1 MFADNQEMPQSN
13 IAYFPKHQLLLLQF
27 NDIFRGFHIY
37 DESRSY
43 DLELYFVSPELAITF
58 EEIYS
63 QIFLKISQYDNIF
76 YGLLALGIIII
87 SAHFHGDGK

>member
-1 MFADNQEMPQSN
+1 MFVDDQEMSQSN
-13 IAYFPKHQLLLLQF
+13 IAYFPKDQLLRLQF
-27 NDIFRGFHIY
+27 NDIFRGFHTY

-43 DLELYFVSPELAITF
+43 DLEEYFVSPELATTF

-76 YGLLALGIIII
+76 
-87 SAHFHGDGK
+87 